1 MRETSA
7 GKPSAFGIT
16 SNTGSVI
23 GHPAA
28 VSPAVD
34 SKVGPDSVTLTR

>member
-7 GKPSAFGIT
+7 SKPSAFGIT
-16 SNTGSVI
+16 SNMGSVI

-28 VSPAVD
+28 VSPVVGLE
-34 SKVGPDSVTLTR
+34 VGPDSVTLTR